1 MFHHKNIWDKFAI
14 KKWMLIILGIFF
26 VGLGIAGIFIPLL
39 PTTPFLL
46 LAAACFMKS
55 SKRLYNWL
63 VTHKWF
69 GSYIRNY
76 REYKAIPKRTKIAT
90 LIFLWGTIGYTSFAV
105 VTSWIIRLLLLIVSI
120 GVTVHILSIKTLN
133 KETLSMSSGDDKE
146 VKKKEGS

>member
-1 MFHHKNIWDKFAI
+1 MHHPKNKRNEFAI
-14 KKWMLIILGIFF
+14 KKWSLILLGIIF
-26 VGLGIAGIFIPLL
+26 VGLAFAGIFIPLL

-63 VTHKWF
+63 ITHKWF

-76 REYKAIPKRTKIAT
+76 REYKAVPKRTKTAT
-90 LIFLWGTIGYTSFAV
+90 LILLWATIGYTSFAV
-105 VTSWIIRLLLLIVSI
+105 LNSWFIRLILLFVAV
-120 GVTVHILSIKTLN
+120 GVTVHVLRIKTLS
-133 KETLSMSSGDDKE
+133 KEILSMSSGDDKE

>member
-1 MFHHKNIWDKFAI
+1 M
-14 KKWMLIILGIFF
+14 GIFF

>member
-1 MFHHKNIWDKFAI
+1 MI
-14 KKWMLIILGIFF
+14 KIKGFIRNWLLKLFGILL
-26 VGLGIAGIFIPLL
+26 VGLAIAGIFIPLL

-63 VTHKWF
+63 VSHKWF

-76 REYKAIPKRTKIAT
+76 RMHKAIPKRTKTAT

-105 VTSWIIRLLLLIVSI
+105 INTWSVRLILLIVAI
-120 GVTVHILSIKTLN
+120 GVTVHILRIKTLN
-133 KETLSMSSGDDKE
+133 KEIISMSSRNKEDKI
-146 VKKKEGS
+146 

>member
-1 MFHHKNIWDKFAI
+1 MFRYRNKPIEFKFRKWLLNII
-14 KKWMLIILGIFF
+14 GILL
-26 VGLGIAGIFIPLL
+26 VGLAFAGIFIPLL

-76 REYKAIPKRTKIAT
+76 REYKAVPKRTKIAT
-90 LIFLWGTIGYTSFAV
+90 LILLWGTIGYTSFAV
-105 VTSWIIRLLLLIVSI
+105 LTSWSIRLILLFVAV
-120 GVTVHILSIKTLN
+120 GVTVHILRIKTLKREIISISSRN
-133 KETLSMSSGDDKE
+133 KEEKI
-146 VKKKEGS
+146 